1 MDKRKIT
8 FLVLSDRR
16 GVSHRFVMSVGWVRF
31 LGVMAV
37 VGSMT
42 LASMIVDYI
51 GLLNQ
56 SADNK
61 RLKAENSILRNQFS
75 HVESKLE
82 GFEAALTRVQ
92 TFTTKLKVIT
102 DTEDEDRLLKL
113 AQSAKDASQ
122 NEEGVFGGAD
132 GERPP
137 VSKLD
142 KDDGLF
148 FEKPPLESNV
158 GEVAREKMKSYGSL
172 SIRIDRNLKETSL
185 KEQSILGLIEILSSR
200 QSLLRSTP
208 SIVPTRGWIN
218 SRFGYRVNPAT
229 GQAALHEGLDFHAA
243 PGTPIH
249 ASADGV
255 VSFAG
260 WDDTYGRLV
269 TIDHGYGVMTRYA
282 HSQQLYVVVGQKVRR
297 GDVISTLGSTGRSTG
312 PHLHYEV
319 RVNDVPVDPENYIL
333 DE

>member
-8 FLVLSDRR
+8 FLVVSDRR

-31 LGVMAV
+31 LGVMSV
-37 VGSMT
+37 VGLMT
-42 LASMIVDYI
+42 LASMVVDYV
-51 GLLNQ
+51 GLLSQ

-61 RLKAENSILRNQFS
+61 RLKAENSILRNQFN

-82 GFEAALTRVQ
+82 GFEAALARVQ

-113 AQSAKDASQ
+113 AQSAKEAPQSDEILDGES
-122 NEEGVFGGAD
+122 
-132 GERPP
+132 GERPS
-137 VSKLD
+137 VSKLNRE
-142 KDDGLF
+142 DGLF

-158 GEVAREKMKSYGSL
+158 GEVARENMRNYGSL
-172 SIRIDRNLKETSL
+172 SIRIERNLRDTSL
-185 KEQSILGLIEILSSR
+185 KEQTVLGLIEILSSR
-200 QSLLRSTP
+200 QSLLRATP
-208 SIVPTRGWIN
+208 SIIPTRGWMN

-229 GQAALHEGLDFHAA
+229 GHAALHEGLDFSGT

-249 ASADGV
+249 ASADGI

-269 TIDHGYGVMTRYA
+269 TIDHGYSVMTRYA
-282 HSQQLYVVVGQKVRR
+282 HTQQLYVVVGQKVKR
-297 GDVISTLGSTGRSTG
+297 GDVIATLGSTGRSTG